1 MNEELV
7 VVDAIAGRIEAEIL
21 QSYLHARGIECM
33 LSQEAA
39 GWVYG
44 FAVGD
49 MARVQVLVPASHQRE
64 ARQMI
69 EDFYATQ
76 DRDES

>member
-7 VVDAIAGRIEAEIL
+7 VIDAVAGRIEAEVL

-49 MARVQVLVPASHQRE
+49 MARVEILVPASHQRE
-64 ARQMI
+64 ARRMI
-69 EDFYATQ
+69 
-76 DRDES
+76 DEYHAAQIRNES

>member
-7 VVDAIAGRIEAEIL
+7 VIEDVAGRIEAEVL
-21 QSYLHARGIECM
+21 QSYLQAKGIQCM

-44 FAVGD
+44 FRVGD
-49 MARVQVLVPASHQRE
+49 MARVEILVRASQQRE
-64 ARQMI
+64 ARQI
-69 EDFYATQ
+69 IDEYYAAQ
-76 DRDES
+76 AANEP